1 MVMERKGGEK
11 QNNHIDSEEKQR
23 DSKLTQGPS
32 WSAQAVAASK
42 EVLQSKAG
50 VSVHVCGGTCVCVC
64 VCGGACGKYH
74 SRR

>member
-42 EVLQSKAG
+42 EV
-50 VSVHVCGGTCVCVC
+50 
-64 VCGGACGKYH
+64 H